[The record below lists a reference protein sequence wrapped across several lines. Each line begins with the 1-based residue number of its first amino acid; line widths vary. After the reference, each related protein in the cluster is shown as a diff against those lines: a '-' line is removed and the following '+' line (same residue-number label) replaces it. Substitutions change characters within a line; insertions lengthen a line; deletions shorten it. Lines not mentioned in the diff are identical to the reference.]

1 MRSHESEGGYRLTHT
16 MNILAIET
24 STMMGSVALT
34 HDREL
39 LAEYQIGIKAT
50 YSDTLFPVIDHL
62 LNHTGKSIRDI
73 DAFAFAQGPGSFT
86 ALRIGISVIKG
97 MALATGK
104 PVVAIPSLDG
114 LAHHIGFSNLLICPL
129 IDARRDEVY
138 TAFYKRKDGHSLTK
152 LTPDRA
158 IVPDKLLDE
167 IREDVVFLGDGAKL
181 YKDLIIRKLNKHAF
195 FSPLHLT
202 YPRAS
207 AIAQLALRKLAR
219 DERSD
224 IDVMTPL
231 YVRPPEAETKWRK
244 KKIEC

>member
-1 MRSHESEGGYRLTHT
+1 MK
-16 MNILAIET
+16 ILAIET

-34 HDREL
+34 DGCEL
-39 LAEYQIGIKAT
+39 LAEYQMGIKAT
-50 YSDTLFPVIDHL
+50 YSDALLPVIDHL
-62 LNHTGKSIRDI
+62 FNHTRVSIRDI
-73 DAFAFAQGPGSFT
+73 DALAFAQGPGSFT

-97 MALATGK
+97 LALATGK

-114 LAHHIGFSNLLICPL
+114 MAHHICFSSLLICPL

-138 TAFYKRKDGHSLTK
+138 TAFYKRDDGHALKK

-158 IVPDKLLDE
+158 IVPDSLLDE
-167 IREDVVFLGDGAKL
+167 IREDVVFLGDGAER
-181 YKDLIIRKLNKHAF
+181 YKGLIIRKLNKHAL

-207 AIAQLALRKLAR
+207 AIAQLALKKLTLH
-219 DERSD
+219 EVSD
-224 IDVMTPL
+224 IEVMTPL
-231 YVRPPEAETKWRK
+231 YVRPPEAESKWRK